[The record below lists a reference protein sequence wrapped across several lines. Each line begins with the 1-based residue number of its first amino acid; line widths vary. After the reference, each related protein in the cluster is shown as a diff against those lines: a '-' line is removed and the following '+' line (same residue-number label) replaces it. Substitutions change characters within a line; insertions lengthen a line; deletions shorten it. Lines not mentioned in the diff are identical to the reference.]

1 MAEIKW
7 IKIATNIFDDEKLLL
22 IENLPEADAIIVIW
36 FKLLCMAGKQNNNGV
51 FMLNDRIAYTEEML
65 ATIFRKP
72 LNVVRLALT
81 TFEQYGMIEVID
93 NVITIPN
100 WEKHQNVE
108 KLETL
113 KEQTRLRV
121 AKHREKQKEKLI
133 GLVDKCV
140 YCGEKGDTIDH
151 VIPKSKGGLDIP
163 ENTVCCCLHCNLEKN
178 NYDVTKFL
186 NDRLLKKEKVNIES
200 ILHNMV
206 LKKYL
211 DFDYQKQKF
220 VTQNVTLRNAL
231 EEDKEEDKNKNII
244 IDIVE
249 YLNLKTKSSYRASS
263 DKTKRVINARLNEG
277 FNLDDFKKVI
287 DIKCTQ
293 WLGDEK
299 MEQYLRPET
308 LFGTKFESYLNT
320 KLPNQKVN
328 ECDEYDE
335 LR

>member
-51 FMLNDRIAYTEEML
+51 FLLNDRIAYTEEML
-65 ATIFRKP
+65 ATIFRKS

-100 WEKHQNVE
+100 WEKHQNIE
-108 KLETL
+108 KLETI
-113 KEQTRLRV
+113 KEQTRKRV
-121 AKHREKQKEKLI
+121 AEYRKRQEEKL
-133 GLVDKCV
+133 
-140 YCGEKGDTIDH
+140 
-151 VIPKSKGGLDIP
+151 
-163 ENTVCCCLHCNLEKN
+163 LELKN
-178 NYDVTKFL
+178 
-186 NDRLLKKEKVNIES
+186 
-200 ILHNMV
+200 
-206 LKKYL
+206 
-211 DFDYQKQKF
+211 

-244 IDIVE
+244 KDIVE
-249 YLNLKTKSSYRASS
+249 YLNIKTKSSYRYSS
-263 DKTKRVINARLNEG
+263 ENTRRTINARLNEG
-277 FNLDDFKKVI
+277 FTLDDFKKVI

-293 WLGDEK
+293 WLGDSK

-320 KLPNQKVN
+320 KLPNQK
-328 ECDEYDE
+328 ESKTEGEEYEE

>member
-22 IENLPEADAIIVIW
+22 IETMPEADAIIVIW

-65 ATIFRKP
+65 STIFRKP

-100 WEKHQNVE
+100 WEKHQNIE
-108 KLETL
+108 KLETI
-113 KEQTRLRV
+113 KEQTRKRV
-121 AKHREKQKEKLI
+121 AEYRKRQEEKL
-133 GLVDKCV
+133 
-140 YCGEKGDTIDH
+140 
-151 VIPKSKGGLDIP
+151 
-163 ENTVCCCLHCNLEKN
+163 LELKN
-178 NYDVTKFL
+178 
-186 NDRLLKKEKVNIES
+186 
-200 ILHNMV
+200 
-206 LKKYL
+206 
-211 DFDYQKQKF
+211 

-231 EEDKEEDKNKNII
+231 EEDKEEDKNKNNII
-244 IDIVE
+244 KDIVE
-249 YLNLKTKSSYRASS
+249 YLNLKTNSSYRYSS
-263 DKTKRVINARLNEG
+263 DKTRRTINARLNEG
-277 FNLDDFKKVI
+277 FTLDDFKKVI
-287 DIKCTQ
+287 DIKTTQ
-293 WLGDEK
+293 WLGDQK

-320 KLPNQKVN
+320 KLPNQKEQKT
-328 ECDEYDE
+328 ECDEYDL

>member
-22 IENLPEADAIIVIW
+22 IETMPEADAIIVIW

-65 ATIFRKP
+65 STIFRKP

-100 WEKHQNVE
+100 WEKHQNIE
-108 KLETL
+108 KLETI
-113 KEQTRLRV
+113 KEQTRKRV
-121 AKHREKQKEKLI
+121 AEYRKRQEEKL
-133 GLVDKCV
+133 
-140 YCGEKGDTIDH
+140 
-151 VIPKSKGGLDIP
+151 
-163 ENTVCCCLHCNLEKN
+163 LELKN
-178 NYDVTKFL
+178 
-186 NDRLLKKEKVNIES
+186 
-200 ILHNMV
+200 
-206 LKKYL
+206 
-211 DFDYQKQKF
+211 

-231 EEDKEEDKNKNII
+231 EEDKEEDKNKNNII
-244 IDIVE
+244 KDIVE
-249 YLNLKTKSSYRASS
+249 YLNLKTNSSYRYSS
-263 DKTKRVINARLNEG
+263 DKTRRVITARLNEG
-277 FNLDDFKKVI
+277 FTLDDFKKVI
-287 DIKCTQ
+287 DIKKTQ
-293 WLGDEK
+293 WLGDQK

-320 KLPNQKVN
+320 KLPNQKEQKT
-328 ECDEYDE
+328 ECDEYDL

>member
-22 IENLPEADAIIVIW
+22 IETMPEADGIIVIW

-81 TFEQYGMIEVID
+81 TFETYGMIEVID

-100 WEKHQNVE
+100 WEKHQNIE
-108 KLETL
+108 KLETI
-113 KEQTRLRV
+113 KEQTRKRV
-121 AKHREKQKEKLI
+121 AEYRKRQEEKL
-133 GLVDKCV
+133 
-140 YCGEKGDTIDH
+140 
-151 VIPKSKGGLDIP
+151 
-163 ENTVCCCLHCNLEKN
+163 LELKN
-178 NYDVTKFL
+178 
-186 NDRLLKKEKVNIES
+186 
-200 ILHNMV
+200 
-206 LKKYL
+206 
-211 DFDYQKQKF
+211 

-231 EEDKEEDKNKNII
+231 EEDKEEDKNKNNII
-244 IDIVE
+244 KDIVE
-249 YLNLKTKSSYRASS
+249 YLNLKTNSSYRYSS
-263 DKTKRVINARLNEG
+263 DKTRRVINARLNEG
-277 FNLDDFKKVI
+277 FTLDDFKKVI
-287 DIKCTQ
+287 DIKTTQ
-293 WLGDEK
+293 WLGDQK

-320 KLPNQKVN
+320 KLPNQKEQKT
-328 ECDEYDE
+328 ECDEYDL

>member
-108 KLETL
+108 KLETI
-113 KEQTRLRV
+113 KEQTRKRV
-121 AKHREKQKEKLI
+121 AEYRKRQEEKL
-133 GLVDKCV
+133 
-140 YCGEKGDTIDH
+140 
-151 VIPKSKGGLDIP
+151 
-163 ENTVCCCLHCNLEKN
+163 LELKN
-178 NYDVTKFL
+178 
-186 NDRLLKKEKVNIES
+186 
-200 ILHNMV
+200 
-206 LKKYL
+206 
-211 DFDYQKQKF
+211 

-231 EEDKEEDKNKNII
+231 EEDKEEDKNKNNII
-244 IDIVE
+244 KDIVE
-249 YLNLKTKSSYRASS
+249 YLNLKTNSSYRYSS
-263 DKTKRVINARLNEG
+263 EKTRRIINARLNEG
-277 FNLDDFKKVI
+277 FTLDDFKKVI

-320 KLPNQKVN
+320 KLPNQK
-328 ECDEYDE
+328 ESKTDGEEYEE

>member
-22 IENLPEADAIIVIW
+22 IETMPEADAIIVIW

-108 KLETL
+108 KLETI
-113 KEQTRLRV
+113 KEQTRKRV
-121 AKHREKQKEKLI
+121 AEYRKRQEEKL
-133 GLVDKCV
+133 
-140 YCGEKGDTIDH
+140 
-151 VIPKSKGGLDIP
+151 
-163 ENTVCCCLHCNLEKN
+163 LELKN
-178 NYDVTKFL
+178 
-186 NDRLLKKEKVNIES
+186 
-200 ILHNMV
+200 
-206 LKKYL
+206 
-211 DFDYQKQKF
+211 

-231 EEDKEEDKNKNII
+231 EEDKEEDKNKNNII
-244 IDIVE
+244 KDIVE
-249 YLNLKTKSSYRASS
+249 YLNLKTNSSYRYSS
-263 DKTKRVINARLNEG
+263 DKTRRTINARLNEG
-277 FNLDDFKKVI
+277 FTLDDFKKVI
-287 DIKCTQ
+287 DIKTTQ
-293 WLGDEK
+293 WLGDQK

-320 KLPNQKVN
+320 KLPNQKEQKT
-328 ECDEYDE
+328 ECDEYDL

>member
-22 IENLPEADAIIVIW
+22 IETMPEADAIIVIW

-81 TFEQYGMIEVID
+81 TFETYGMIEVID

-100 WEKHQNVE
+100 WEKHQNID

-121 AKHREKQKEKLI
+121 AKHREKQKQLIENNNEK
-133 GLVDKCV
+133 C
-140 YCGEKGDTIDH
+140 
-151 VIPKSKGGLDIP
+151 
-163 ENTVCCCLHCNLEKN
+163 
-178 NYDVTKFL
+178 
-186 NDRLLKKEKVNIES
+186 
-200 ILHNMV
+200 
-206 LKKYL
+206 
-211 DFDYQKQKF
+211 
-220 VTQNVTLRNAL
+220 NVTVTLCNAL

-244 IDIVE
+244 KDIVE
-249 YLNLKTKSSYRASS
+249 YLNLKTNSSYRYSS
-263 DKTKRVINARLNEG
+263 DKTRRVINARLNEG
-277 FNLDDFKKVI
+277 FTLDDFKKVI
-287 DIKCTQ
+287 DIKTTQ
-293 WLGDEK
+293 WLGDQK

-320 KLPNQKVN
+320 KLPNQKEQKT
-328 ECDEYDE
+328 ECDEYDL

>member
-22 IENLPEADAIIVIW
+22 IETMPEADAIIVIW

-65 ATIFRKP
+65 ATIFRKS
-72 LNVVRLALT
+72 LNVVRLALV

-100 WEKHQNVE
+100 WEKHQNIN

-121 AKHREKQKEKLI
+121 AKHRE
-133 GLVDKCV
+133 
-140 YCGEKGDTIDH
+140 
-151 VIPKSKGGLDIP
+151 
-163 ENTVCCCLHCNLEKN
+163 
-178 NYDVTKFL
+178 
-186 NDRLLKKEKVNIES
+186 R
-200 ILHNMV
+200 
-206 LKKYL
+206 
-211 DFDYQKQKF
+211 QKQLIENNNEKC
-220 VTQNVTLRNAL
+220 NVTVTLCNAL
-231 EEDKEEDKNKNII
+231 EKDKEEDKNKNII
-244 IDIVE
+244 KDIVE
-249 YLNLKTKSSYRASS
+249 YLNLKTNSSYRYSS
-263 DKTKRVINARLNEG
+263 EKTRRTINARLNEG
-277 FNLDDFKKVI
+277 FTLDDFKKVI
-287 DIKCTQ
+287 DIKTKQ
-293 WLGDEK
+293 WLGDPK

-320 KLPNQKVN
+320 KLPNQK
-328 ECDEYDE
+328 EQKTDCDEYDL

>member
-22 IENLPEADAIIVIW
+22 IETMPEADAIIVIW

-65 ATIFRKP
+65 STIFRKP

-100 WEKHQNVE
+100 WEKHQNIE
-108 KLETL
+108 KLETI
-113 KEQTRLRV
+113 KEQTRKRV
-121 AKHREKQKEKLI
+121 AEYRKRQEEKL
-133 GLVDKCV
+133 
-140 YCGEKGDTIDH
+140 
-151 VIPKSKGGLDIP
+151 
-163 ENTVCCCLHCNLEKN
+163 LELKN
-178 NYDVTKFL
+178 
-186 NDRLLKKEKVNIES
+186 
-200 ILHNMV
+200 
-206 LKKYL
+206 
-211 DFDYQKQKF
+211 

-231 EEDKEEDKNKNII
+231 EEDKEEDKNKNNII
-244 IDIVE
+244 KDIVE
-249 YLNLKTKSSYRASS
+249 YLNLKTNSYYRYSS
-263 DKTKRVINARLNEG
+263 DKTRRTINARLNEG
-277 FNLDDFKKVI
+277 FTLDDFKKVI
-287 DIKCTQ
+287 DIKTTQ
-293 WLGDEK
+293 WLGDQK

-320 KLPNQKVN
+320 KLPNQKEQKT
-328 ECDEYDE
+328 ECDEYDL

>member
-22 IENLPEADAIIVIW
+22 IETMPEADAIIVIW

-65 ATIFRKP
+65 STIFRKP

-100 WEKHQNVE
+100 WEKHQNIE
-108 KLETL
+108 KLETI
-113 KEQTRLRV
+113 KEQTRKRV
-121 AKHREKQKEKLI
+121 AEYRKRQEEKL
-133 GLVDKCV
+133 
-140 YCGEKGDTIDH
+140 
-151 VIPKSKGGLDIP
+151 
-163 ENTVCCCLHCNLEKN
+163 LELKN
-178 NYDVTKFL
+178 
-186 NDRLLKKEKVNIES
+186 
-200 ILHNMV
+200 
-206 LKKYL
+206 
-211 DFDYQKQKF
+211 

-231 EEDKEEDKNKNII
+231 EEDKEEDKIKNNII
-244 IDIVE
+244 KDIVE
-249 YLNLKTKSSYRASS
+249 YLNFKTNSSYRYSS
-263 DKTKRVINARLNEG
+263 DKTRRTINARLNEG
-277 FNLDDFKKVI
+277 FTLDDFKKVI
-287 DIKCTQ
+287 DIKTTQ
-293 WLGDEK
+293 WLGDQK

-320 KLPNQKVN
+320 KLPNQKEMKN
-328 ECDEYDE
+328 DGDEYDI

>member
-22 IENLPEADAIIVIW
+22 IETMPEADAIIVIW

-81 TFEQYGMIEVID
+81 TFETYGMIEVID

-100 WEKHQNVE
+100 WEKHQNID

-121 AKHREKQKEKLI
+121 AKHREKQKLLIENNNEK
-133 GLVDKCV
+133 C
-140 YCGEKGDTIDH
+140 
-151 VIPKSKGGLDIP
+151 
-163 ENTVCCCLHCNLEKN
+163 
-178 NYDVTKFL
+178 
-186 NDRLLKKEKVNIES
+186 
-200 ILHNMV
+200 
-206 LKKYL
+206 
-211 DFDYQKQKF
+211 
-220 VTQNVTLRNAL
+220 NVTVTLCNAL

-244 IDIVE
+244 KDIVE
-249 YLNLKTKSSYRASS
+249 YLNAKTNSSYRYSS
-263 DKTKRVINARLNEG
+263 DKTRRTINARLNEG
-277 FNLDDFKKVI
+277 FTLDDFKKVI
-287 DIKCTQ
+287 DIKTSQ
-293 WLGDEK
+293 WLGDLK

-320 KLPNQKVN
+320 KLPNQK
-328 ECDEYDE
+328 EIKTDCDEYDI
-335 LR
+335 LG

>member
-108 KLETL
+108 KLETI
-113 KEQTRLRV
+113 KEQTRKRV
-121 AKHREKQKEKLI
+121 AEYRKRQEEKL
-133 GLVDKCV
+133 
-140 YCGEKGDTIDH
+140 
-151 VIPKSKGGLDIP
+151 
-163 ENTVCCCLHCNLEKN
+163 LELKN
-178 NYDVTKFL
+178 
-186 NDRLLKKEKVNIES
+186 
-200 ILHNMV
+200 
-206 LKKYL
+206 
-211 DFDYQKQKF
+211 

-249 YLNLKTKSSYRASS
+249 YLNIKTKSSYRYSS
-263 DKTKRVINARLNEG
+263 EKTRRTINARLNEG
-277 FNLDDFKKVI
+277 FTLDDFKKVI

>member
-22 IENLPEADAIIVIW
+22 IETMPEADAIIVIW

-81 TFEQYGMIEVID
+81 TFETYGMIEVID

-100 WEKHQNVE
+100 WEKHQNIE
-108 KLETL
+108 KLETI
-113 KEQTRLRV
+113 KEQTRKRV
-121 AKHREKQKEKLI
+121 AEYRKRQEEKL
-133 GLVDKCV
+133 
-140 YCGEKGDTIDH
+140 
-151 VIPKSKGGLDIP
+151 
-163 ENTVCCCLHCNLEKN
+163 LELKN
-178 NYDVTKFL
+178 
-186 NDRLLKKEKVNIES
+186 
-200 ILHNMV
+200 
-206 LKKYL
+206 
-211 DFDYQKQKF
+211 

-231 EEDKEEDKNKNII
+231 EEDKEEDKNKNNII
-244 IDIVE
+244 KDIVE
-249 YLNLKTKSSYRASS
+249 YLNLKTNSSYRYSS
-263 DKTKRVINARLNEG
+263 DKTRRTINARLNEG
-277 FNLDDFKKVI
+277 FTLDDFKKVI
-287 DIKCTQ
+287 DIKTRQ
-293 WLGDEK
+293 WLGDQK

-320 KLPNQKVN
+320 KLPNQKEQKN
-328 ECDEYDE
+328 EGDEYDL

>member
-22 IENLPEADAIIVIW
+22 IEHLPEADAIVVIW

-72 LNVVRLALT
+72 LNVVRLALA

-100 WEKHQNVE
+100 WEKHQNID

-121 AKHREKQKEKLI
+121 AKHRE
-133 GLVDKCV
+133 
-140 YCGEKGDTIDH
+140 
-151 VIPKSKGGLDIP
+151 
-163 ENTVCCCLHCNLEKN
+163 
-178 NYDVTKFL
+178 
-186 NDRLLKKEKVNIES
+186 R
-200 ILHNMV
+200 
-206 LKKYL
+206 
-211 DFDYQKQKF
+211 QKQLIENNNEKCN
-220 VTQNVTLRNAL
+220 VTETLRNAL

-249 YLNLKTKSSYRASS
+249 YLNAKTNSSYRYSS
-263 DKTKRVINARLNEG
+263 DKTKRVITARLNEG

-320 KLPNQKVN
+320 KVNQK
-328 ECDEYDE
+328 EKKASGEEYDL

>member
-22 IENLPEADAIIVIW
+22 IENLPDADAIIVIW

-51 FMLNDRIAYTEEML
+51 FLMNDKIAYTDEML
-65 ATIFRKP
+65 ATIFRKS
-72 LNVVRLALT
+72 LNVIKLALA
-81 TFEQYGMIEVID
+81 TFNNFGMIEIID

-100 WEKHQNVE
+100 WEKHQNIDTLE
-108 KLETL
+108 KL
-113 KEQTRLRV
+113 KEQNRKRV
-121 AKHREKQKEKLI
+121 ALHRERQKTLI
-133 GLVDKCV
+133 
-140 YCGEKGDTIDH
+140 
-151 VIPKSKGGLDIP
+151 PNNN
-163 ENTVCCCLHCNLEKN
+163 ENEC
-178 NYDVTKFL
+178 
-186 NDRLLKKEKVNIES
+186 
-200 ILHNMV
+200 
-206 LKKYL
+206 
-211 DFDYQKQKF
+211 
-220 VTQNVTLRNAL
+220 NVTSNVTEHYSNAL
-231 EEDKEEDKNKNII
+231 ERERDKERDKEYNNIY

-249 YLNLKTKSSYRASS
+249 YLNAKTNSSYRYSS
-263 DKTKRVINARLNEG
+263 EKTKRVINARLNEG

-320 KLPNQKVN
+320 KVNQK
-328 ECDEYDE
+328 EKKASGEEYDI

>member
-22 IENLPEADAIIVIW
+22 IETMPEADAIIVIW

-100 WEKHQNVE
+100 WEKHQNIE
-108 KLETL
+108 KLETI
-113 KEQTRLRV
+113 KEQTRKRV
-121 AKHREKQKEKLI
+121 AEYRKRQEEKL
-133 GLVDKCV
+133 
-140 YCGEKGDTIDH
+140 
-151 VIPKSKGGLDIP
+151 
-163 ENTVCCCLHCNLEKN
+163 LELKN
-178 NYDVTKFL
+178 
-186 NDRLLKKEKVNIES
+186 
-200 ILHNMV
+200 
-206 LKKYL
+206 
-211 DFDYQKQKF
+211 

-244 IDIVE
+244 KDIVE
-249 YLNLKTKSSYRASS
+249 YLNFKTNSSYRYSS
-263 DKTKRVINARLNEG
+263 DKTRRTINARLNEG
-277 FNLDDFKKVI
+277 FTLDDFKKVI
-287 DIKCTQ
+287 DIKTTQ
-293 WLGDEK
+293 WLGDQK

-320 KLPNQKVN
+320 KLPNQKEQKT
-328 ECDEYDE
+328 ECDEYDL

>member
-22 IENLPEADAIIVIW
+22 IETMPEADAIIVIW

-65 ATIFRKP
+65 ATIFRKS
-72 LNVVRLALT
+72 LNVVRLALA

-100 WEKHQNVE
+100 WEKHQNIN

-121 AKHREKQKEKLI
+121 AKHRE
-133 GLVDKCV
+133 
-140 YCGEKGDTIDH
+140 
-151 VIPKSKGGLDIP
+151 
-163 ENTVCCCLHCNLEKN
+163 
-178 NYDVTKFL
+178 
-186 NDRLLKKEKVNIES
+186 R
-200 ILHNMV
+200 
-206 LKKYL
+206 
-211 DFDYQKQKF
+211 QKQLIENNNEKC
-220 VTQNVTLRNAL
+220 NVTVTLCNAL

-244 IDIVE
+244 KDIVE
-249 YLNLKTKSSYRASS
+249 YLNLKTNSSYRYSS
-263 DKTKRVINARLNEG
+263 DKTRRTINARLNEG
-277 FNLDDFKKVI
+277 FTLDDFKKVI
-287 DIKCTQ
+287 DIKTTQ
-293 WLGDEK
+293 WLGDQK

-320 KLPNQKVN
+320 KLSNQK
-328 ECDEYDE
+328 EQKTEGDEYDL

>member
-100 WEKHQNVE
+100 WEKHQNID
-108 KLETL
+108 KLETMR
-113 KEQTRLRV
+113 EQARLRV
-121 AKHREKQKEKLI
+121 AKCRAKQKNIIETNNEK
-133 GLVDKCV
+133 C
-140 YCGEKGDTIDH
+140 
-151 VIPKSKGGLDIP
+151 
-163 ENTVCCCLHCNLEKN
+163 
-178 NYDVTKFL
+178 
-186 NDRLLKKEKVNIES
+186 
-200 ILHNMV
+200 
-206 LKKYL
+206 
-211 DFDYQKQKF
+211 
-220 VTQNVTLRNAL
+220 NVTEMLRNAL

-249 YLNLKTKSSYRASS
+249 YLNIKTKSSYRYSS
-263 DKTKRVINARLNEG
+263 EKTRRTINARLNEG
-277 FNLDDFKKVI
+277 FTLDDFKKVI

-320 KLPNQKVN
+320 KLPNQK
-328 ECDEYDE
+328 ESKTDGEEYEE

>member
-22 IENLPEADAIIVIW
+22 IETLPEADAIIVIW

-51 FMLNDRIAYTEEML
+51 FLLNDKIAYTDEML

-72 LNVVRLALT
+72 VNVVRLAIM
-81 TFEQYGMIEVID
+81 TFQQYGMVEIID

-100 WEKHQNVE
+100 WEKHQNID
-108 KLETL
+108 KLETMR
-113 KEQTRLRV
+113 EQARLRV
-121 AKHREKQKEKLI
+121 AKCRAKQKNIIETNNEK
-133 GLVDKCV
+133 C
-140 YCGEKGDTIDH
+140 
-151 VIPKSKGGLDIP
+151 
-163 ENTVCCCLHCNLEKN
+163 
-178 NYDVTKFL
+178 
-186 NDRLLKKEKVNIES
+186 
-200 ILHNMV
+200 
-206 LKKYL
+206 
-211 DFDYQKQKF
+211 
-220 VTQNVTLRNAL
+220 NVTEMLRNAL

-277 FNLDDFKKVI
+277 FTLNDFKKVI
-287 DIKCTQ
+287 DIKTSQ

-320 KLPNQKVN
+320 KLTKENKKYV
-328 ECDEYDE
+328 DEYDE